1 LGYIINCEIE
11 TRESRD
17 IHKIKNLKIKSEF
30 SYESKDFA
38 IINEYL
44 NILGIVYQKIP
55 FGLVYR
61 DIFEL
66 LEELN
71 DKKSID
77 ETKLVLARLK
87 VIDLLGELK
96 VENSDLL
103 VGRILKFINK
113 NRIKEIFNLN
123 GISNELL
130 IKLRNLN

>member
-113 NRIKEIFNLN
+113 NRIKEIFRLN